1 MSRIKE
7 KLEILNEP
15 ERTLYRAELITILAV
30 LLFYLVMI
38 GLQHFVPAW
47 NGILDCQIKKKT
59 GIPCPACGGTRS
71 VYYLFT
77 GHLFKSLYYH
87 AAVTY
92 TAVLAVIFF
101 LTQSVRLMTKGKVKG
116 LSWRNWYWIVGLV
129 IFFVQYI
136 LKLMIPGYV
145 I

>member
-15 ERTLYRAELITILAV
+15 ERTLYRAEIITILAV

-47 NGILDCQIKKKT
+47 NGILDCQIKKMT

-92 TAVLAVIFF
+92 TVVLAVIFF
-101 LTQSVRLMTKGKVKG
+101 ITQSLRLLTNGKVKG
-116 LSWRNWYWIVGLV
+116 LSWHNWYWVVGLV